1 MYSVHQSC
9 TLYNMSEIVLFHSAY
24 GRRPAVLDFAE
35 SVRRV
40 GHVVHVPDLY
50 DGEVFDSLGEGI
62 VKRDALGMAELG
74 RRATAAVEG
83 LADDLVYA
91 GFSLGCAPAQLLA
104 QTRPGARGA
113 LLMHGALPAEAF
125 GTEWPEGAALE
136 VHGMEDDPWFDVDVA
151 RRLVDDAAD
160 GVLHCYPGDKH
171 LFADPGLPDHDPQA
185 AELLT
190 KRALAFFARW

>member
-1 MYSVHQSC
+1 
-9 TLYNMSEIVLFHSAY
+9 MSEIVLFHSAY

-35 SVRRV
+35 RVRRA
-40 GHVVHVPDLY
+40 GHAVHVPDLY
-50 DGEVFDSLGEGI
+50 DAEVFDSLEAGI
-62 VKRDALGMAELG
+62 VKRDSLGMAELA
-74 RRATAAVEG
+74 RRAAAAVAD

-125 GTEWPEGAALE
+125 ETEWPEGVALE

-151 RRLVDDAAD
+151 RRLVDGAAD
-160 GVLHCYPGDKH
+160 GVLHCYPGGKH
-171 LFADPGLPDHDPQA
+171 LFADSGLSDYDPQA
-185 AELLT
+185 AELMT
-190 KRALAFFARW
+190 KRALAFFARR